1 MTNSKRGMIPPYLL
15 FCLFFVSRVVV
26 TLTYVQGVS
35 VGDFGVDILIS
46 LAISFGMLM
55 LFSLPVY
62 FCIKKNRT
70 PLDSKL
76 VSVLYSVYFCFYSS
90 LTVSRFAFFSSSRM
104 NTDMPMVVIILMVS
118 IAMCYGA
125 YLGIESIG
133 RFALLCSIFLGLALI
148 TVLVLNGENLYETNF
163 YPLINNST
171 SDIVKNAVLF
181 TSNSVAPVY
190 LLTLSQ
196 RVNGKIYKSYVLSLL
211 LSYVAI
217 SLLVAFCAGVMGSS
231 ANLHSYP
238 IYTLFQ
244 LASFGAFS
252 RLDMLHTAF
261 WILAVLL
268 KSSLLIYC
276 ASITFKGKNHLMKCA
291 VFSVIT
297 FALALVSNEVL
308 GTKALPVIKVISVTF
323 FCIFSVI
330 LPTVSAF
337 IRRKNEKN

>member
-46 LAISFGMLM
+46 LAISFAMLM
-55 LFSLPVY
+55 AFSVPVY
-62 FCIKKNRT
+62 ACIKKNRT
-70 PLDSKL
+70 PLDNKL
-76 VSVLYSVYFCFYSS
+76 VSVLYSVYFCFYASI
-90 LTVSRFAFFSSSRM
+90 TVSRFAFFSSSRM
-104 NTDMPMVVIILMVS
+104 NTDMPMLVIILMVS

-133 RFALLCSIFLGLALI
+133 RFGLICAIFLSLALI
-148 TVLVLNGENLYETNF
+148 TVLILNVSNLYEPNF
-163 YPLINNST
+163 YPLINNKT
-171 SDIVKNAVLF
+171 EDILKNAVLF

-190 LLTLSQ
+190 ALVLSQ
-196 RVNGKIYKSYVLSLL
+196 RVNGKIYKTYIFSLL
-211 LSYVAI
+211 TSYVAI
-217 SLLVAFCAGVMGSS
+217 ALLVLFCAGVMGSS
-231 ANLHSYP
+231 SNLHSYP

-244 LASFGAFS
+244 LASVGAFS

-276 ASITFKGKNHLMKCA
+276 ASITLKGKNHMTKCVIFA
-291 VFSVIT
+291 LIT
-297 FALALVSNEVL
+297 FALALVSTDVL
-308 GTKALPVIKVISVTF
+308 GTNALPLVKMISVIF
-323 FCIFSVI
+323 FCVFSI
-330 LPTVSAF
+330 LIPLVSSVV
-337 IRRKNEKN
+337 RRKNEEK